1 MLMRGDMFKV
11 IVDRPRFY
19 APGGKTRGRPM
30 RDMDALPS
38 REGMRRR
45 YKTHEQ
51 KLLNDHLAPLRR
63 YLMKQVGR
71 PWNKVFS
78 EICEPLRLDS
88 TMHRHLRE
96 HVEDFVSV
104 NGWRRNALL
113 YVDGRTGLL
122 RSNKRKR

>member
-1 MLMRGDMFKV
+1 MRRDMFKV

-19 APGGKTRGRPM
+19 QPGGKTRGRPV
-30 RDMDALPS
+30 RDIDELPS

-45 YKTHEQ
+45 YKIHEQ

-63 YLMKQVGR
+63 YLVKQVGR

-78 EICEPLRLDS
+78 EVCQPLRLDS
-88 TMHRHLRE
+88 TMQRHLRE
-96 HVEDFVSV
+96 HVEDFVSI
-104 NGWRRNALL
+104 NGPQRSALL
-113 YVDGRTGLL
+113 YVDLRTGLL